1 MSTVLPLL
9 RRDQREQPRRM
20 ALLIALV
27 LFVLLSGIALWF
39 GEDSRDGRDW
49 VPGPRRDVRPEWRH
63 VDPLSWRRRP

>member
-1 MSTVLPLL
+1 
-9 RRDQREQPRRM
+9 M